1 MRADFALRL
10 LQVSGVDEPE
20 ADGDAADLLGRS
32 VRSV

>member
-20 ADGDAADLLGRS
+20 AEDAAADVLGRS